1 MAYSTVVENFLRY
14 VKIDT
19 QSSEE
24 TSDKVPSTDKQ
35 RDLAKLLTQELTAL
49 GAADVRYDEEHSYVY
64 AVIPSNIDDTDKVP
78 AVGFIAHMD
87 TAPAVS
93 GAHVNPRII
102 ENYDGNDI
110 VLDQEKN
117 IVTRVSDFPMLKD
130 CKGKHLIVTDGSTL
144 LGGDDKAGVAEIMA
158 MAAHLM
164 THPEIKHGK
173 ICIGFTPDEEV
184 GNGVEYFDIK
194 GFGADY
200 AYTVDGGM
208 LGDMSYECFH
218 AAGAVLTVTGKSVH
232 PGYAKNVM
240 KNAIKLAYEFHA
252 ALPDECPENTEGYE
266 GFYHVDNMKGAV
278 EEAVAEYIIRDHDK
292 TKFEARKAL
301 FLRTAEALNEKYGAG
316 AFQVKMSDSYCNMRE
331 MIEKEMH
338 IVDNVVAAMKQAG
351 VTPEITAIRGGTDG
365 ARLSF
370 DGLLCPNICT
380 GTGGCHGRNEF
391 ACVEDMEK
399 IVEILLNI
407 VEMTIKN
414 MLPFRRSPK

>member
-1 MAYSTVVENFLRY
+1 MAYSKVIENFLRY

-24 TSDKVPSTDKQ
+24 TSDKVPSTEKQ
-35 RDLAKLLTQELTAL
+35 RKLARLLQQELTEL
-49 GAADVRYDEEHSYVY
+49 GAKEVRYDEEHSYVY
-64 AVIPSNIDDTDKVP
+64 AVIPSNIDGKIP

-87 TAPAVS
+87 TSPAVS
-93 GAHVNPRII
+93 GEHVHPKVI
-102 ENYDGNDI
+102 ENYDGKDI
-110 VLDQEKN
+110 VLNKEAN
-117 IVTRVSDFPMLKD
+117 IVTCVSDFPMLRK
-130 CKGKHLIVTDGSTL
+130 CKGKSLIVTDGNTL

-158 MAAHLM
+158 MAEYLL
-164 THPEIKHGK
+164 THPEVKHGK
-173 ICIGFTPDEEV
+173 VCIGFTPDEEV
-184 GNGVEYFDIK
+184 GNGVAYFDIK

-240 KNAIKLAYEFHA
+240 KNAIKLAYEFQS

-266 GFYHVDNMKGAV
+266 GFYHVDHMKGNV
-278 EEAVAEYIIRDHDK
+278 EQVVAEYIIRDHDK
-292 TKFEARKAL
+292 AKFEERKAV
-301 FLRTAEALNEKYGAG
+301 FVRTAEELNKKYGEG
-316 AFQVKMSDSYCNMRE
+316 TFCVEISDSYSNMRE
-331 MIEKEMH
+331 MIEKKMY
-338 IVDNVVAAMKQAG
+338 IVDHAAEAMRQAG
-351 VTPEITAIRGGTDG
+351 VEPEISAIRGGTDG

-380 GTGGCHGRNEF
+380 GSEGHHGRNEF

-407 VEMTIKN
+407 IAITAGV
-414 MLPFRRSPK
+414 

>member
-1 MAYSTVVENFLRY
+1 MAYATVVENFLRY
-14 VKIDT
+14 VKLDT

-35 RDLAKLLTQELTAL
+35 RALAKLLQQELTAL
-49 GAADVRYDEEHSYVY
+49 GASQVRYDEAHSYVY
-64 AVIPSNIDDTDKVP
+64 AVIPSNIEGQNEAP

-93 GAHVNPRII
+93 GADVNPRII

-110 VLDQEKN
+110 VLNQEQQ
-117 IVTRVSDFPMLKD
+117 IVTRVSEFPMLRD
-130 CKGKHLIVTDGSTL
+130 CRGKQLIVTDGNTL

-158 MAAHLM
+158 MAAYLLA
-164 THPEIKHGK
+164 HPEIKHGK
-173 ICIGFTPDEEV
+173 VCIGFTPDEEV

-194 GFGADY
+194 NFGAEY

-208 LGDMSYECFH
+208 LGDLSYECFH

-232 PGYAKNVM
+232 PGYAKNIM
-240 KNAIKLAYEFHA
+240 KNAVKLAYEFHA

-266 GFYHVDNMKGAV
+266 GFYHVDGMKGTV
-278 EEAVAEYIIRDHDK
+278 EQAVAEYIIRDHDK
-292 TKFEARKAL
+292 RKAI
-301 FLRTAEALNEKYGAG
+301 FQKTAETLNQKYGAG
-316 AFQVKMSDSYCNMRE
+316 TFEVKITDSYCNMRE
-331 MIEKEMH
+331 MIEKKME
-338 IVDNVVAAMKQAG
+338 IVDNAVEAMKQAG
-351 VTPEITAIRGGTDG
+351 VEPRISAIRGGTDG

-380 GTGGCHGRNEF
+380 GSEGHHGRNEF

-407 VEMTIKN
+407 ITITAKKSH
-414 MLPFRRSPK
+414 L

>member
-1 MAYSTVVENFLRY
+1 MAYSKVVENFLRY

-24 TSDKVPSTDKQ
+24 TSDRVPSTEKQ
-35 RDLAKLLTQELTAL
+35 RDLAKLLYQELTAL
-49 GAADVRYDEEHSYVY
+49 GAENVRYDEVHSYVY
-64 AVIPSNIDDTDKVP
+64 AVIPSNTDQAQVP

-93 GAHVNPRII
+93 GAHVNPRVI

-110 VLDQEKN
+110 VLDQEAN
-117 IVTRVSDFPMLKD
+117 IVTYVSDFPVLKD
-130 CKGKHLIVTDGSTL
+130 CVGKRLIVTDGSTL

-158 MAAHLM
+158 MAEHLL
-164 THPEIKHGK
+164 THPEIAHGK

-184 GNGVEYFDIK
+184 GNGVAYFDIE

-232 PGYAKNVM
+232 PGYAKNIM
-240 KNAIKLAYEFHA
+240 KNAIKLAYEFQA
-252 ALPDECPENTEGYE
+252 ALPNECPENTEGYE
-266 GFYHVDNMKGAV
+266 GFYHVDNMRGNV
-278 EEAVAEYIIRDHDK
+278 EKAVAEYIIRDHDRA
-292 TKFEARKAL
+292 KFEQRKEV
-301 FLRTAEALNEKYGAG
+301 FLKTAKELNEKYGEG
-316 AFQVKMSDSYCNMRE
+316 TFQVALTDSYSNMRE
-331 MIEKEMH
+331 MIEKKMY
-338 IVDNVVAAMKQAG
+338 IVDNAALAMRRAG
-351 VTPEITAIRGGTDG
+351 VEPVISAIRGGTDG

-380 GTGGCHGRNEF
+380 GSEAHHGRNEF
-391 ACVEDMEK
+391 ACIEDMEK

-407 VEMTIKN
+407 VGITAN
-414 MLPFRRSPK
+414 S